1 MASFAPVKRTA
12 ITYLLL
18 VGAFGGKASCESHR
32 TPRSPTMSRLLL
44 LLALLCLSLPV
55 HAQDDRETDPE
66 LAAIIQR
73 RTELE
78 ASLQYQAERVVLKE
92 GLATIELGDRLRYL
106 SSADTDRVLQE
117 WGNPPMP
124 DSFGMLVPAGMS
136 VFHEDS
142 WAVLITYLED
152 GHVEDD
158 DADELDYADLLEQM
172 QEETKAGN
180 ERRRELGLTEL
191 SLIGWAEPAHYDS
204 EHHHLYWAREL
215 RDSNGVSTLNY
226 DIRLLGRKGVLSLNA
241 LTSMHR
247 LDVVRDDMQHV
258 LTAVRF
264 EPGHRYDDF
273 DPDVDEVAAYG
284 LGALIVGKL
293 ASKAGIFAGLL
304 AVLVKA
310 KKLLVLGTVGAVA
323 VLKRVFGAKGGTEA

>member
-1 MASFAPVKRTA
+1 MK
-12 ITYLLL
+12 
-18 VGAFGGKASCESHR
+18 
-32 TPRSPTMSRLLL
+32 RLLL
-44 LLALLCLSLPV
+44 LLALLCLSFPV
-55 HAQDDRETDPE
+55 HAQDEEDPA
-66 LAAIIQR
+66 LATIIEK
-73 RTELE
+73 RTKLE
-78 ASLQYQAERVVLKE
+78 DSLHYQTERVVLRD
-92 GLATIELGDRLRYL
+92 GLATIELGERLRYL
-106 SSADTDRVLQE
+106 SPADTDKVVQE

-124 DSFGMLVPAGMS
+124 NSLGMLVPAGMS

-158 DADELDYADLLEQM
+158 DADELDYDDLLEQM
-172 QEETKAGN
+172 QEETKTGN
-180 ERRRELGLTEL
+180 AHRRELGLTEL
-191 SLIGWAEPAHYDS
+191 SLIGWAEPPHYDG

-215 RDSNGVSTLNY
+215 RDSDGVSTLNY

-247 LDVVRDDMQHV
+247 LEAVRGDMQHV
-258 LTAVRF
+258 LTAVQF
-264 EPGHRYDDF
+264 EPGNRYDDF

-293 ASKAGIFAGLL
+293 ASKAGLFAGLF

-310 KKLLVLGTVGAVA
+310 KKLVVLGAVGVVA
-323 VLKRVFGAKGGTEA
+323 ALKRVFGAKGDPEA